1 MTKNYYL
8 ILEITGDATQEQI
21 KSAYRRKAKALHPE
35 YYGENR
41 ELFQSVQEAYAAL
54 IDPERRRAYDETL
67 EREKRPQ
74 PAQRRTPAY
83 RRHPKVEPL
92 IPEERS
98 GEVEDLSLSHSF
110 LTYRPSYEELFDR
123 LWSNFSVLNRPKTD
137 LRENLTV
144 EILLS
149 AEQARRGGRL
159 RLALPAQLTCPTC
172 RGTGWIGPFA
182 CARCNGEGVMHG
194 EYPVEITYPPGI
206 SDSYIT
212 QVSLNQLGIDNFYL
226 TVYFRVRDWE

>member
-21 KSAYRRKAKALHPE
+21 KSAYRRKAKALHPD

-123 LWSNFSVLNRPKTD
+123 LWSNFSDSLGDLIDYQYVMQLMIKNVL
-137 LRENLTV
+137 LR
-144 EILLS
+144 
-149 AEQARRGGRL
+149 
-159 RLALPAQLTCPTC
+159 AL
-172 RGTGWIGPFA
+172 G
-182 CARCNGEGVMHG
+182 N
-194 EYPVEITYPPGI
+194 
-206 SDSYIT
+206 
-212 QVSLNQLGIDNFYL
+212 VSCSMSTI
-226 TVYFRVRDWE
+226 